1 MRIRFTV
8 LLVVALLL
16 PCAAARASVSWVVK
30 GHGFGHGVGMSQ
42 YGAYGYAE
50 HGKDYRFILE
60 HYYTG
65 TNLQMLQGPRV
76 VRVLVGV
83 VRGDIGFRGAT
94 SACGKSLDPGREY
107 KAHRV
112 SSGVKLRSTSD
123 RPLASCGGMLR
134 AAGAG

>member
-1 MRIRFTV
+1 MRLRLTA
-8 LLVVALLL
+8 ALLFL
-16 PCAAARASVSWVVK
+16 LLAPQAGAQVSWVVK

-50 HGKDYRFILE
+50 HGKDYSFILE

-65 TNLQMLQGPRV
+65 TKLETLQGPRI

-83 VRGDIGFRGAT
+83 LPGDVGFRGAT

-107 KAHRV
+107 RAHRV
-112 SSGVKLRSTSD
+112 
-123 RPLASCGGMLR
+123 GG
-134 AAGAG
+134 G

>member
-1 MRIRFTV
+1 MRIRFTT
-8 LLVVALLL
+8 LLAIALLL
-16 PCAAARASVSWVVK
+16 PCAAAQASVSWVVK

-50 HGKDYRFILE
+50 HGKDYSFILQ

-65 TNLQMLQGPRV
+65 AKLETMQGPRI

-83 VRGDIGFRGAT
+83 LPGDVGFRGAT

-107 KAHRV
+107 EAHRV
-112 SSGVKLRSTSD
+112 GGGV
-123 RPLASCGGMLR
+123 MLR
-134 AAGAG
+134 